1 MENKFENLKQIEIEV
16 NSKRFLIFE
25 RFPDFAP
32 FVGGEY
38 GCSKYKKILLI
49 WESYYDKN
57 GKKEIIKCPNRW
69 YFDAGIDEIK
79 KIFGDKTNDYE
90 RWLNFAR
97 KMHEK
102 GKDRE
107 SLTFK
112 NVEKILNK
120 FSGDENS
127 FRYCAG
133 YNYYLRPAS
142 NSSSIKADK
151 LDEEIAAKTLEKII
165 DILKPDVVVFL
176 SKKANTSFKT
186 YFKTYKNKFSTI
198 QFKSFVH
205 PACAWWNRKSGKEPK
220 KSGEERF
227 EEFISE
233 KWHQ

>member
-1 MENKFENLKQIEIEV
+1 MENKIANLKNIEIEV

-25 RFPDFAP
+25 RFPDLVP
-32 FVGGEY
+32 FVGDEY

-49 WESYYDKN
+49 WESYYDKD
-57 GKKEIIKCPNRW
+57 GKEDIIKCPNSW
-69 YFDAGIDEIK
+69 YFEAKVDKIKEIL
-79 KIFGDKTNDYE
+79 GNKTNDYK

-102 GKDRE
+102 GEDRK

-112 NVEKILNK
+112 NIEKILNT

-142 NSSSIKADK
+142 NSSSIIADK

-186 YFKTYKNKFSTI
+186 YKTKFPTI
-198 QFKSFVH
+198 KFKSFVH
-205 PACAWWNRKSGKEPK
+205 PASAWWNKKSGKDPKKSGKE
-220 KSGEERF
+220 RF
-227 EEFISE
+227 EKFITE